1 MRAYGLAT
9 RTGPISFFPMH
20 SAILHMGSTDHCDI
34 VCVMGSTLDLSFL
47 SPRSRP
53 NLSAR
58 HLSSF
63 TRADLPALTEFFFY
77 GVGKYIEDLVTRI
90 NVPLLSHVCIAFFS
104 QLLFDV
110 SQLSSL
116 AQVCCS
122 SLSPL
127 QRPLESLD
135 IDHFYT
141 QSQVWRDDLESIQWL
156 ELLQPLITVKNL
168 YLSGKLALPLAR
180 ALQELTREGATEV
193 LPALQGIHI
202 ELYDELGPVRRILEP
217 FIAAR
222 QLSGYPVVVNHT
234 KRMPKVDRW
243 YW

>member
-1 MRAYGLAT
+1 MVTCPSSLT
-9 RTGPISFFPMH
+9 RPQ
-20 SAILHMGSTDHCDI
+20 
-34 VCVMGSTLDLSFL
+34 TLDLSFL

-58 HLSSF
+58 RLSSF

-77 GVGKYIEDLVTRI
+77 GVSKYIEDLVTRI
-90 NVPLLSHVCIAFFS
+90 NAPLLSHVRIAFFS